1 MSGNEKKP
9 NSGNMSK
16 VERYKWSDPGKPG
29 KFQMIHKDQLVI
41 PVDSYQRES
50 SGGDGDKKVLRI
62 AANFSW
68 VAFQVVSVVERDGV
82 FYALDAGHRLRAARK
97 REDIQMLPCMIYDL
111 DSIVDE
117 AKAFDVTNSNR
128 KPMSAVDR
136 HRAHIVQGDDIARKA
151 EKYAMDAGR
160 VIGKK
165 TGAGGIACVNDLKRC
180 IKEDDKSLSSV
191 WPVVVELCEGH
202 GLTQDILNGL
212 YYIERRASEP
222 ASSKRIRSK
231 IMQIGYEGIAR
242 AAKEGAAYNG
252 VRNGKNFAE
261 GMIKVINKGFQKK
274 LEIMRNA

>member
-1 MSGNEKKP
+1 MSGKEQES

-16 VERYKWSDPGKPG
+16 LERYKWSDPGKPG
-29 KFQMIHKDQLVI
+29 RFQVIHKDQLVI
-41 PVDSYQRES
+41 PVDSYQREA

-82 FYALDAGHRLRAARK
+82 FYVLDSGHRVRAARK
-97 REDIQMLPCMIYDL
+97 REDIQMLPCMIYEL

-117 AKAFDVTNSNR
+117 AKAFDVINSNR

-136 HRAHIVQGDDIARKA
+136 HQAHIVQGDDVAKKA
-151 EKYAMDAGR
+151 EKYALAAGR

-165 TGAGGIACVNDLKRC
+165 TGAGSIACVNDLKKC
-180 IKEDDKSLSSV
+180 IREDDKSLSSV

-222 ASSKRIRSK
+222 ASSKRIRGK

-252 VRNGKNFAE
+252 ARSGKNFAE
-261 GMIKVINKGFQKK
+261 GIMKAINKGFQKK
-274 LEIMRNA
+274 LEMVQ